1 MTYAELPQVRIHG
14 WHYVQRSTL
23 LPACVALA
31 HSHTPIAV
39 QVVSNICTAQAAS
52 LPDISSLLILQNVT
66 VNVQQAPI
74 AADDNVWLAQS
85 WVAANSA
92 FNPSDPNSV
101 TIIHDGNVSG

>member
-1 MTYAELPQVRIHG
+1 MQSCHRSAHIADID
-14 WHYVQRSTL
+14 VQRYTH
-23 LPACVALA
+23 LPACITPA
-31 HSHTPIAV
+31 HSHTPVVV
-39 QVVSNICTAQAAS
+39 QVVSNICTAQAAP
-52 LPDISSLLILQNVT
+52 LQGTNTLLILQNVT
-66 VNVQQAPI
+66 VVVQQAPV

>member
-1 MTYAELPQVRIHG
+1 MAGIH
-14 WHYVQRSTL
+14 VQRSTL
-23 LPACVALA
+23 LPACFALA
-31 HSHTPIAV
+31 HSLTPIVV
-39 QVVSNICTAQAAS
+39 QVVPNICTAQAA
-52 LPDISSLLILQNVT
+52 PFQGIGSLLILQSVT
-66 VNVQQAPI
+66 VIVQQAPI